1 MAALEPGDPRQV
13 GRYRL
18 LGRLGQGGMGRVYL
32 AASPAGRAVA
42 IKTVWPELAGD
53 PAFRARF
60 RAEVEA
66 ARQVSGAFTS
76 PVVDAGPDAAVPW
89 LATAYVN
96 GPSLKDAVGR
106 YGPLPERMLRT
117 LGAGLGEALVA
128 VHRAGLLH
136 RDLTPANVLL
146 AADGPKIIDFG
157 ISRAAD
163 GTGLTAEGQ
172 FVGTPGYMAP
182 ERFRGE
188 EPGPA
193 LDVFAFGA
201 VMAFAATGRPPF
213 GGGPVQS
220 KIYRTLH
227 DRPDLDG
234 VPPSLA
240 AMVAACLSADPAR
253 RPPAALLPRLPGVP
267 QAGPGWLPGAIDR
280 EIREHERT
288 LVMDLR
294 DAVRRRTRRRLLAGG
309 AGVAGLAL
317 AGGGTAAALA
327 ATDRGRQVPPP
338 PRFLWQ
344 AELPQAG
351 DIAVPFITAHGV
363 FVLELFSRMAV
374 SYDAT
379 TGRKL
384 WSEKVRNATVDK
396 DSVYVQ
402 LSRGGELVA
411 MDPASRAHRWTAAL
425 PSGYDVHAFYGPTGG
440 LLALGDGDGTV
451 LGHDARTGRHL
462 WTYRGRDATDLRGIQ
477 GGSLIAAS
485 GKEGDHGEGTLL
497 GIDIATGAV
506 RWSRTYG
513 DTRLPRPDGGDL
525 LFGFRAEHTLDAI
538 SAVTGRTVWSAG
550 FPAAAGDLG
559 ESTPAVTVANGTAYL
574 GARGLY
580 ALDLATG
587 RRKWAYEPP
596 APGGDD
602 PTFLV
607 EGERAYVFDDHKLV
621 ALDARTGHRL
631 WSAATPAD
639 DTAPLIVAGGLVC
652 TVAAGVTGPG
662 FYGWDAVTGK
672 LVWRHPPAS
681 SNTDDQWVLTST
693 GPFLVALQTA
703 ALVAFRFA

>member
-18 LGRLGQGGMGRVYL
+18 LSRLGQGGMGRVFL

-42 IKTVWPELAGD
+42 IKMVWPALAGD

-66 ARQVSGAFTS
+66 ARKVSGAFTS
-76 PVVDAGPDAAVPW
+76 PVVDAEPDAAVPW

-96 GPSLKDAVGR
+96 GPSLRDAVAR
-106 YGPLPERMLRT
+106 HGPLPERMLRT
-117 LGAGLGEALVA
+117 LGAGLGEALAA

-163 GTGLTAEGQ
+163 GTGLTAEGA

-182 ERFRGE
+182 ERFHGE
-188 EPGPA
+188 DPDPA
-193 LDVFAFGA
+193 VDVFAFGA

-213 GGGPVQS
+213 GNGPVQT

-227 DRPDLDG
+227 EQPDLDG

-240 AMVAACLSADPAR
+240 AMVAACLSTDPAR
-253 RPPAALLPRLPGVP
+253 RPPAALLPRLPGAP
-267 QAGPGWLPGAIDR
+267 PAEPGWLPGAIDR
-280 EIREHERT
+280 EVREHERT

-294 DAVRRRTRRRLLAGG
+294 DVVRRRTRRRLLAGG
-309 AGVAGLAL
+309 AAVAGLAL

-327 ATDRGRQVPPP
+327 ATDRSRRVPPP

-344 AELPQAG
+344 VELPKSG

-363 FVLELFSRMAV
+363 FVLELFTKAAV
-374 SYDAT
+374 SYDVS
-379 TGRKL
+379 TGRRL
-384 WSEKVRNATVDK
+384 WSETMNNATVDK
-396 DSVYVQ
+396 DLVYAQ
-402 LSRGGELVA
+402 RSRGGDLVA
-411 MDPASRAHRWTAAL
+411 IDPASRANRWTAAL
-425 PSGYDVHAFYGPTGG
+425 PSGYDVRDFYGPTGG

-451 LGHDARTGRHL
+451 LCHDARTGRRL
-462 WTYRGRDATDLRGIQ
+462 WAYRGADATGLRGIQ

-485 GKEGDHGEGTLL
+485 GDEGESREGTVL
-497 GIDIATGAV
+497 GLDTATGAV

-513 DTRLPRPDGGDL
+513 NTRLARPERGDL
-525 LFGFRAEHTLDAI
+525 LFGSQAEHTLDAI
-538 SAVTGRTVWSAG
+538 SAATGRTVWSADL
-550 FPAAAGDLG
+550 PDAAGDLS
-559 ESTPAVTVANGTAYL
+559 ESTPVVTVANGTAYL
-574 GARGLY
+574 GGRALY

-596 APGGDD
+596 APGGDHR
-602 PTFLV
+602 TFLV
-607 EGERAYVFDDHKLV
+607 ERERAYVFDDHKLV
-621 ALDARTGHRL
+621 ALDARTGRRL

-639 DTAPLIVAGGLVC
+639 DTAPLLAAGGLVC

-693 GPFLVALQTA
+693 GPFLVALQNA
-703 ALVAFRFA
+703 ALVAFRLA

>member
-1 MAALEPGDPRQV
+1 MAALEPDDPRQV

-18 LGRLGQGGMGRVYL
+18 LSRLGQGGMGRVYL

-42 IKTVWPELAGD
+42 IKMVWPALADD

-66 ARQVSGAFTS
+66 ARKVSGAFTS

-96 GPSLKDAVGR
+96 GPSLKDAVTR
-106 YGPLPERMLRT
+106 HGPLPERMLRT

-128 VHRAGLLH
+128 VHRAGVLH

-157 ISRAAD
+157 ISRAAG
-163 GTGLTAEGQ
+163 GTDLTGEGQ

-182 ERFRGE
+182 ERFRGGD
-188 EPGPA
+188 PDPA
-193 LDVFAFGA
+193 VDVFAFGA

-213 GGGPVQS
+213 GNGPVQT

-227 DRPDLDG
+227 ERPDLDG

-240 AMVAACLSADPAR
+240 AMVAACLSSDPAR

-309 AGVAGLAL
+309 AAVAGLAL

-327 ATDRGRQVPPP
+327 ATDRGRRIPPQ
-338 PRFLWQ
+338 PRFLWRV
-344 AELPQAG
+344 ELPKGG
-351 DIAVPFITAHGV
+351 DIAVPFITARGV
-363 FVLELFSRMAV
+363 FVFELFTKVAV
-374 SYDAT
+374 SYDMT

-402 LSRGGELVA
+402 PSRGELVA
-411 MDPASRAHRWTAAL
+411 MDPASRARRWTAAL
-425 PSGYDVHAFYGPTGG
+425 PSGYDVRAFFGPTGG

-477 GGSLIAAS
+477 GGTLIAAS
-485 GKEGDHGEGTLL
+485 GDEGERQEGTVL
-497 GIDIATGAV
+497 GIDTATGAV

-513 DTRLPRPDGGDL
+513 NMRFAQPKGGDL
-525 LFGFRAEHTLDAI
+525 LFGSQTGHTLDAF
-538 SAVTGRTVWSAG
+538 SAATGRTVWSAE
-550 FPAAAGDLG
+550 FPDAAGDLS
-559 ESTPAVTVANGTAYL
+559 ESSPAVTVANGTAYL
-574 GARGLY
+574 DAGALY

-587 RRKWAYEPP
+587 RRRWTYEPP
-596 APGGDD
+596 APGGDQR
-602 PTFLV
+602 TVLV
-607 EGERAYVFDDHKLV
+607 DRERVYLFDDHKLV
-621 ALDARTGHRL
+621 ALDARTGRRL

-639 DTAPLIVAGGLVC
+639 DGAPLVVAGGLVC

-672 LVWRHPPAS
+672 LVWRHPQAS
-681 SNTDDQWVLTST
+681 SNADDQWVLTSS
-693 GPFLVALQTA
+693 GPFLVAVQSAVLA
-703 ALVAFRFA
+703 AFRFA